1 MIKVAICDDNE
12 NIVNEIKA
20 MLTECCNDFRIVA
33 DIYTYDKGKKLEQ
46 SVNQGK
52 CFDLLYLD
60 IQMEDQDGIQTAK
73 NIRKLDPNVFI
84 IYISGYDRYIEEI
97 FDVSA
102 SNFIR
107 KPIKKERFQK
117 TLQEVCEKIKV
128 RSHYF
133 EYVVANRAKKISF
146 HEIVYFESCGR
157 KIVVHLQNGQA
168 DSFYGKIRDI
178 EKEIDMIKLP
188 FIRVH
193 QSFLVNFEYITNRSR
208 NEIKVVTGDCIPIS
222 RDHQKQFLAQ
232 YTKYLGRE
240 IHE

>member
-12 NIVNEIKA
+12 NIVNEIKE
-20 MLTECCNDFRIVA
+20 MLTECCNELRIVA

-46 SVNQGK
+46 SINQGK

-60 IQMEDQDGIQTAK
+60 IQMEEQDGIQTAK

-84 IYISGYDRYIEEI
+84 IYISGYDQYIEEI

-117 TLQEVCEKIKV
+117 SLQQVCEKIKV
-128 RSHYF
+128 RSHFF
-133 EYVVANRAKKISF
+133 EFVVANRVKRISS
-146 HEIVYFESCGR
+146 HEIVYFESCVR
-157 KIVVHLQNGQA
+157 KIVVHLRNGETA
-168 DSFYGKIRDI
+168 SFYGKINDI
-178 EKEIDMIKLP
+178 QKETETIQLP

-193 QSFLVNFEYITNRSR
+193 QSFLVNFEYITNRAR

-222 RDHQKQFLAQ
+222 RDHQKQFMAQ

>member
-1 MIKVAICDDNE
+1 MIKVAICDDDE
-12 NIVNEIKA
+12 NIVNEIKEL
-20 MLTECCNDFRIVA
+20 LTECCNELRIVA

-46 SVNQGK
+46 NINQGK

-60 IQMEDQDGIQTAK
+60 IQMEEQDGIQTAK

-84 IYISGYDRYIEEI
+84 IYISGYDQYIEEI

-117 TLQEVCEKIKV
+117 SLQQVCEKIKV
-128 RSHYF
+128 RSHFF
-133 EYVVANRAKKISF
+133 EFVVTNRVKRISS
-146 HEIVYFESCGR
+146 HEIVYFESCVR
-157 KIVVHLQNGQA
+157 KIVVHLRNGETA
-168 DSFYGKIRDI
+168 SFYGKINDI
-178 EKEIDMIKLP
+178 QKETETIQLP

-193 QSFLVNFEYITNRSR
+193 QSFLVNFEYITNRLR